1 MQEKKMARTLTTSE
15 KILDQLAE
23 GQSFSELT
31 RRHGYS
37 REDFLTAALF
47 GVAELQAEYIELLKK
62 HGKFNRLT
70 RTE

>member
-1 MQEKKMARTLTTSE
+1 MVKTLTTSE

-23 GQSFSELT
+23 GKSFSELT

-47 GVAELQAEYIELLKK
+47 GVAELQAEYVELLKK
-62 HGKFNRLT
+62 HGRFNHLAK
-70 RTE
+70 TE